1 MGLATEEK
9 SKIKYFQMKIKVKL
23 SLGIGL
29 LFVMITLLTVL
40 STLFISRLA
49 GDSENVLANNYNSI
63 DYSRQMMIALNEGIS
78 NQEAQQD
85 FKTNLT
91 NQQGNIT
98 EIGEADMTKKLV
110 SDVDSLYQ
118 SPSDST
124 LHHEVQ
130 KDITDIMLLNMQAI
144 QRKSKVAKS
153 TADTSILWVSIAGT
167 LCFLIALIMLFN
179 LPGNVGNPIRELT
192 TSIKEIAGQN
202 YSQRVHFEKHNEFG
216 QLASAFNTMAEKL
229 EEYKLGNLEKLM
241 MEKKRI
247 DTLINNMNDPVIGLD
262 ERERVLFMNNVALK
276 ITGLNNEDIIGK
288 PVQDIAMK
296 NDLIR
301 MLVQDLFQGEKSN
314 SKSIKEPLK
323 IYADNKESYFEKEII
338 PIKIIPTG
346 EKVEKQIGN
355 VILLQNITPY
365 KELDFAKTSFIAN
378 VSHEFKTPISSIQMS
393 LQLLENKQV
402 GELNREQQ
410 SLLESIKEDATR
422 LLKITGE
429 LLNMTQVESGII
441 QMNVIPS
448 DANEIVEYAVNANR
462 SAAEQKQIKLK
473 ITLADNLPKLLADNE
488 KTSWV
493 LTNLISN
500 AIRYSYD
507 NSVIDIN
514 VEIKNDKIKFSVTDT
529 GQGISPQYIDK
540 IFDRYFRIPGTKKE
554 GTGLGLSISKEFIE
568 AQGGQI
574 NVKSDFGAGS
584 TFSFTLNH

>member
-1 MGLATEEK
+1 
-9 SKIKYFQMKIKVKL
+9 MKIKLKL

-29 LFVMITLLTVL
+29 LFVMITLMTVL
-40 STLFISRLA
+40 SILFINRLA
-49 GDSENVLANNYNSI
+49 GDSENVLANNYKSI
-63 DYSRQMMIALNEGIS
+63 DYCRLMMIALNEGITR
-78 NQEAQQD
+78 QEGQID
-85 FKTNLT
+85 FKTNLAK
-91 NQQGNIT
+91 QQANIT
-98 EIGEADMTKKLV
+98 EIGEGDMTTKLV
-110 SDVDSLYQ
+110 SDFNSLFQ
-118 SPSDST
+118 SLSDST
-124 LHHEVQ
+124 LSHEVQ

-153 TADTSILWVSIAGT
+153 TSDTSILWVSIGGT
-167 LCFLIALIMLFN
+167 LSFLIALIMLFN

-192 TSIKEIAGQN
+192 TSIKEIADQN

-229 EEYKLGNLEKLM
+229 EEYKAGNLEKLM

-247 DTLINNMNDPVIGLD
+247 DTMINNMNDPVIGLD
-262 ERERVLFMNNVALK
+262 ERERVLFINNVALK

-288 PVQDIAMK
+288 PVQDISMK

-301 MLVQDLFQGEKSN
+301 MLVQDLFQGEKNN
-314 SKSIKEPLK
+314 SKNIKEPLK

-473 ITLADNLPKLLADNE
+473 ITLADNLPKLFADNE

-584 TFSFTLNH
+584 TFSFTLNHLYTNM